1 MTGAS
6 FSSPRPDPNIAQRK
20 AADPTGSVWVSASA
34 GSGKT
39 KVLTDRVLAL
49 LLTGS
54 APEKILCITFTKAAA
69 SEMANRLNA
78 RLGAWARMDDET
90 LAKEIA
96 AILDRPPSPQEE
108 RRARRLFALVLDA
121 PGGLKIQTIHSFC
134 QSLLGRFPI
143 EANTPPHFDVMDER
157 TAAELMQVARD
168 RVLNQ
173 GMDDPDLGKALGVI
187 SQYVQEDQF
196 NTLLQRIS
204 SERSRLAMLIGD
216 GEEPLFDAVARI
228 YAAVGADPA
237 LGEDDVVAAAC
248 EDGAF
253 DKAGLAS
260 AFQVLR
266 DLGTPKNDG
275 AAAARIERW
284 INADAAGRQA
294 ILDDYRLAYFTSGG
308 DPRANLAGKKV
319 REQRPDIE
327 LLLDRERERLVEIDA
342 AVARQV
348 TAACSAALLTLGT
361 AILAQYQRAK
371 DLRAKLDYDD
381 LILRARDLLRGSL
394 VANPSWVMFK
404 LDGGIDHI
412 LVDEAQDTSREQW
425 EVISGLADDFFS
437 GEGQGLENR
446 TIFVVGDVKQSI
458 YSFQRADP
466 DAFDT
471 MRDYFQ
477 ARIQAAGERFGRVP
491 MEVSFRSTEAVLAAV
506 DATFADD
513 RAKIGLVPPDGT
525 VTHYAHRAGVPGL
538 VELWPV
544 VEKVDGEVPEHW
556 SAPVAVQSDV
566 PPVARLAQGLA
577 EKIAGWIGKE
587 YLPSKG
593 RTVRAGDILVLV
605 RRRTEFVDRLIRE
618 LKQRGVTVAGVDRL
632 TLSKHI
638 AVMDLLALGQFLLLP
653 EDDLT
658 LATVLKGP
666 FIGFDDDDLFRLA
679 HDRGKQSLWR
689 RLEAAQKSEGKVDG
703 RMKAAWDWLSGLLAA
718 VDYHPPYE
726 LYAHILTQPCP
737 APVPSHAAVAE
748 FAPMSGR
755 RALISRLGVEAED
768 PVDEFLSL
776 TLSFDLRRVPS
787 LQGFLHWFAAGEA
800 EIKRDLESGENDAL
814 RLMTVHGA
822 KGLQAPIVILPD
834 TVRKPAGGGANVSF
848 YWVDDAVSRAGAD
861 ASPVFLWP
869 PAKRFEEDRCKT
881 AREAAE
887 WKADQEYRRLLYVA
901 MTRAEDR
908 LYICGY
914 STEKAIKEGCWY
926 DLVRNGLNGLP
937 GIAEV
942 PFDAGEDWSGD
953 ALRLSMGAAN
963 EDVGSETAEGAVVT
977 AAAQT
982 SADLTDIPV
991 PDWLFAEPAVEP
1003 TPPNPVAPSRPDV
1016 EDPPVRSPLADGK
1029 GPDGGVLGDEDR
1041 FKRGLL
1047 IHSLLQ
1053 FLPDQPAGRRRELAL
1068 SYLSRPAHGL
1078 TEAGRD
1084 RMVEEVMA
1092 VMDHPDFAAIFG
1104 PGSRAE
1110 APIVGVLE
1118 RASGIDV
1125 VSGQI
1130 DRLLVTENEVL
1141 VVDYKTL
1148 RPAPADS
1155 RQIPLAYRR
1164 QLAGYKGLLQKVFPG
1179 KTVKCALLWTDIP
1192 SLMPVDDDLITL

>member
-1 MTGAS
+1 MTVQHGPSAAS
-6 FSSPRPDPNIAQRK
+6 RPDPNIAQRR

-69 SEMANRLNA
+69 SEMANRLNDK
-78 RLGAWARMDDET
+78 LGAWARMDDDR
-90 LAKEIA
+90 LADQIA
-96 AILDRPPSPQEE
+96 AILDRPPRPEE
-108 RRARRLFALVLDA
+108 QIRARRLFALVLDA

-168 RVLNQ
+168 RVLNEGTKDQ
-173 GMDDPDLGKALGVI
+173 RLGKALATI
-187 SQYVQEDQF
+187 SHYVQEDQF

-204 SERSRLAMLIGD
+204 SERARLSTLLRDGD
-216 GEEPLFDAVARI
+216 DPLAEAIDRI
-228 YAAVGADPA
+228 HNAVGADPA
-237 LGEDDVVAAAC
+237 LGEDDVIAAAC
-248 EDGAF
+248 GDAAM

-260 AFQVLR
+260 AVQVLR
-266 DLGTPKNDG
+266 DLGSPKVDG

-284 INADAAGRQA
+284 INASDADRQA
-294 ILDDYRLAYFTSGG
+294 MLDDYRQVFFTATG
-308 DPRANLAGKKV
+308 DERANLAGKKV
-319 REQRPDIE
+319 REGRPDIE
-327 LLLDRERERLVEIDA
+327 MVLIREKDRLLELDA
-342 AVARQV
+342 TVARQV
-348 TAACSAALLTLGT
+348 TASCSAALLTLGT
-361 AILAQYQRAK
+361 AILEQYRRAK

-394 VANPSWVMFK
+394 IANPSWVMFK

-412 LVDEAQDTSREQW
+412 LVDEAQDTSAEQW

-437 GEGQGLENR
+437 GEGQGDENR

-466 DAFDT
+466 EAFAT
-471 MRDYFQ
+471 MREYFQ

-506 DATFADD
+506 DATFRDD
-513 RAKIGLVPPDGT
+513 RAKNGLVPLEDT
-525 VTHYAHRAGVPGL
+525 VTHYAHRAGVPGR

-544 VEKVDGEVPEHW
+544 VEKVDGEAPEHW

-566 PPVARLAQGLA
+566 PPVARLATGLA
-577 EKIAGWIGKE
+577 DKIAGWIGTE

-618 LKQRGVTVAGVDRL
+618 LKQRDVTVAGVDRL

-689 RLEAAQKSEGKVDG
+689 RLEAEAKTDG
-703 RMKAAWDWLSGLLAA
+703 RMKSAWAWLAELLAA

-726 LYAHILTQPCP
+726 LYAHVLTQPCP
-737 APVPSHAAVAE
+737 APVPAGE
-748 FAPMSGR
+748 FTPMSGR
-755 RALISRLGVEAED
+755 RALVSRLGVEAED

-834 TVRKPAGGGANVSF
+834 TVRKPRSGGANVSF
-848 YWVDDAVSRAGAD
+848 YWVDDAESRRSGDVA
-861 ASPVFLWP
+861 PVFLWP
-869 PAKRFEEDRCKT
+869 PARRFEEARCKS
-881 AREAAE
+881 AREEAE
-887 WKADQEYRRLLYVA
+887 FKADQEYRRLLYVA

-908 LYICGY
+908 LYVCGY
-914 STEKAIKEGCWY
+914 NSDKSVADGCWY
-926 DLVRNGLNGLP
+926 DLVRSGLNALP
-937 GIAEV
+937 DVVTE
-942 PFDAGEDWSGD
+942 PFDGGEGWEGD
-953 ALRLSMGAAN
+953 ALRLEMGAAN
-963 EDVGSETAEGAVVT
+963 EDALAEDPP
-977 AAAQT
+977 AAAP
-982 SADLTDIPV
+982 AEAAEV
-991 PDWLFAEPAVEP
+991 PDWLFAEPAAEP
-1003 TPPNPVAPSRPDV
+1003 TPPNPVAPSRPDL
-1016 EDPPVRSPLADGK
+1016 EDPPARSPLTEAGEGDG
-1029 GPDGGVLGDEDR
+1029 EDR

-1053 FLPDQPAGRRRELAL
+1053 FLPDQAPERRHDLAR
-1068 SYLSRPAHGL
+1068 SYLARPVHGL
-1078 TEAGRD
+1078 SEVVRA
-1084 RMVEEVMA
+1084 RMVEEVIA
-1092 VMDHPDFAAIFG
+1092 VMEHPDFAPIFG

-1118 RASGIDV
+1118 RPSGVEV

-1148 RPAPADS
+1148 RPAPSDS
-1155 RQIPLAYRR
+1155 RQVPLAYRR

-1179 KTVKCALLWTDIP
+1179 KTVRCALLWTDIP
-1192 SLMPVDDDLITL
+1192 RLMPVDDELLKL

>member
-1 MTGAS
+1 MTLATLN
-6 FSSPRPDPNIAQRK
+6 SPRPDPNIAQRR
-20 AADPTGSVWVSASA
+20 AADPNGSVWVSASA

-78 RLGAWARMDDET
+78 RLGAWARMEDEK
-90 LAKEIA
+90 LADEIA
-96 AILDRPPSPQEE
+96 AILDRPPKPEEE

-168 RVLNQ
+168 RVLNE
-173 GMDDPDLGKALGVI
+173 GMADPRLGRALATI
-187 SQYVQEDQF
+187 SHYVQEDQF

-204 SERSRLAMLIGD
+204 SERARLSGLIGD
-216 GEEPLFDAVARI
+216 GEEPLEEAVARI
-228 YAAVGADPA
+228 FSVVGADPESNE
-237 LGEDDVVAAAC
+237 EDVLAAAC
-248 EDGAF
+248 RDGAF
-253 DKAGLAS
+253 DRAGLVS
-260 AFQVLR
+260 AIDVLR
-266 DLGTPKNDG
+266 DLGSPKIDG

-284 INADAAGRQA
+284 IKAAESDRPA
-294 ILDDYRLAYFTSGG
+294 LLDDYRLAFFTSAGE
-308 DPRANLAGKKV
+308 PRANMSGKKV
-319 REQRPDIE
+319 REGRPDIDA
-327 LLLDRERERLVEIDA
+327 LLVREMERLLEIDA
-342 AVARQV
+342 SVARQV

-361 AILAQYQRAK
+361 AILEQYQQAK

-381 LILRARDLLRGSL
+381 LILRAWNLLRGSM
-394 VANPSWVMFK
+394 VANPAWVMFK
-404 LDGGIDHI
+404 LDGGLDHI
-412 LVDEAQDTSREQW
+412 LVDEAQDTSKEQW
-425 EVISGLADDFFS
+425 EVVSGLADDFFS
-437 GEGQGLENR
+437 GEGQGEENR

-466 DAFDT
+466 DAFAT

-477 ARIQAAGERFGRVP
+477 ARIHAAGKRFGRVP
-491 MEVSFRSTEAVLAAV
+491 MEVSFRSTEAVLSAV
-506 DATFADD
+506 DATFRDD
-513 RAKIGLVPPDGT
+513 RAKAGLVPPEEA
-525 VTHYAHRAGVPGL
+525 VTHYAHRAGVPGR
-538 VELWPV
+538 VELWPL
-544 VEKVDGEVPEHW
+544 VEKVDAEAAEHW
-556 SAPVAVQSDV
+556 SAPVSVQSEE
-566 PPVARLAQGLA
+566 PPVARLAKGMA
-577 EKIAGWIGKE
+577 DKIAGWIGRE
-587 YLPSKG
+587 YLPSK
-593 RTVRAGDILVLV
+593 RRMVRAGDILVLV

-679 HDRGKQSLWR
+679 QGRGKQSLWR
-689 RLEAAQKSEGKVDG
+689 RLEAASRQDD
-703 RMKAAWDWLSGLLAA
+703 RMRAAQAWLAALLSA

-726 LYAHILTQPCP
+726 LYAHVLTQPCP
-737 APVPSHAAVAE
+737 AAAPDGE
-748 FAPMSGR
+748 ITPMSGR

-768 PVDEFLSL
+768 PLDEFLSL

-834 TVRKPAGGGANVSF
+834 TVRKPRPGGANVAF
-848 YWVDDAVSRAGAD
+848 YWVDDPHSRADGD
-861 ASPVFLWP
+861 AMPVFLWP
-869 PAKRFEEDRCKT
+869 PAKRYEEARCKA

-887 WKADQEYRRLLYVA
+887 WKAEEEYRRLLYVA

-908 LYICGY
+908 LYIGGY
-914 STEKAIKEGCWY
+914 SSEKSIPEGCWY
-926 DLVRNGLNGLP
+926 DLARNGLNRLTD
-937 GIAEV
+937 IAV
-942 PFDAGEDWSGD
+942 DDFDGGEDWSGER
-953 ALRLSMGAAN
+953 LRLDMGAAN
-963 EDVGSETAEGAVVT
+963 EDAEAEEK
-977 AAAQT
+977 AAEESSIAE
-982 SADLTDIPV
+982 PV
-991 PDWLFAEPAVEP
+991 PDWLFAEPAAEP

-1016 EDPPVRSPLADGK
+1016 EDPPARSPLTGDAE
-1029 GPDGGVLGDEDR
+1029 DGGEDR

-1053 FLPDQPAGRRRELAL
+1053 FLPDQAADRRRSLAQA
-1068 SYLSRPAHGL
+1068 YLARPAHGL
-1078 TEAGRD
+1078 D
-1084 RMVEEVMA
+1084 DVEQARIADEVIA
-1092 VMDHPDFAAIFG
+1092 VMEDPGFAPIFG

-1118 RASGIDV
+1118 RPTGVEV

-1130 DRLLVTENEVL
+1130 DRILVTADEVL
-1141 VVDYKTL
+1141 VIDYKTL
-1148 RPAPADS
+1148 RPAPSDS
-1155 RQIPLAYRR
+1155 SRIPLAYLR

-1179 KTVKCALLWTDIP
+1179 KSVKCALLWTDIP
-1192 SLMPVDDDLITL
+1192 RLMPVDDDLIKL

>member
-1 MTGAS
+1 MTVGPYSAG
-6 FSSPRPDPNIAQRK
+6 RPDPNIAQRR
-20 AADPTGSVWVSASA
+20 AADPNGSVWVSASA

-78 RLGAWARMDDET
+78 RLGAWARMEDEK
-90 LAKEIA
+90 LAGEIA
-96 AILDRPPSPQEE
+96 SILDRPPTPQEE

-168 RVLNQ
+168 RVLNE
-173 GMDDPDLGKALGVI
+173 GMADPRLGAALATI
-187 SQYVQEDQF
+187 SHYVQEDQF
-196 NTLLQRIS
+196 NSLLQRIS
-204 SERSRLAMLIGD
+204 SERARLAGLIGD
-216 GEEPLFDAVARI
+216 GEEPLAQAIARIFDAVD
-228 YAAVGADPA
+228 ADPT
-237 LGEDDVVAAAC
+237 LSEDDVVAAAC
-248 EDGAF
+248 ADGAF
-253 DKAGLAS
+253 DQSGLAS
-260 AFQVLR
+260 AVQVLR
-266 DLGTPKNDG
+266 DLGSPSIDG
-275 AAAARIERW
+275 KAADRIQAWLDAPERERP
-284 INADAAGRQA
+284 GL
-294 ILDDYRLAYFTSGG
+294 LDDYRLAFFTAQG
-308 DPRANLAGKKV
+308 ANRSKLVTGKKA
-319 REQRPDIE
+319 REDRPDIE
-327 LLLDRERERLVEIDA
+327 NVLAVERDRLLAMDA
-342 AVARQV
+342 TVARQV
-348 TAACSAALLTLGT
+348 TAGCSAALLTLGT
-361 AILAQYQRAK
+361 AILAHYQRAK

-381 LILRARDLLRGSL
+381 LILRARDLLRGNL
-394 VANPSWVMFK
+394 LANPSWVMFK

-437 GEGQGLENR
+437 GEGQGEENR

-466 DAFDT
+466 DAFAM

-477 ARIQAAGERFGRVP
+477 IRIHEAGKRFGRVP

-506 DATFADD
+506 DASFRDD
-513 RAKIGLVPPDGT
+513 RVKNGLVPPEET
-525 VTHYAHRAGVPGL
+525 ITHYAHRAGVPGL
-538 VELWPV
+538 VELWPL
-544 VEKVDGEVPEHW
+544 VEKVDGEAPEHW
-556 SAPVAVQSDV
+556 AAPVEVQSDV
-566 PPVARLAQGLA
+566 PPVARLAKGLA
-577 EKIAGWIGKE
+577 EKIAGWIGTE

-605 RRRTEFVDRLIRE
+605 RRRTELVDRLIRE

-666 FIGFDDDDLFRLA
+666 FIGFDDDDLFHLA

-689 RLEAAQKSEGKVDG
+689 RLEAAAKTDA
-703 RMKAAWDWLSGLLAA
+703 RMQAGFAWLAELLSA
-718 VDYHPPYE
+718 VDFRPPYE
-726 LYAHILTQPCP
+726 LYAHVLTQPCP
-737 APVPSHAAVAE
+737 APAPAGE
-748 FAPMSGR
+748 FTPMSGR

-834 TVRKPAGGGANVSF
+834 TVRKPRGGGANVSF
-848 YWVDDAVSRAGAD
+848 YWVDGAD
-861 ASPVFLWP
+861 SRFDGDAAPVFLWP
-869 PAKRFEEDRCKT
+869 PAKRFEEDRCKA
-881 AREAAE
+881 AREEADF
-887 WKADQEYRRLLYVA
+887 KADQEYRRLLYVA

-908 LYICGY
+908 LYVCGY
-914 STEKAIKEGCWY
+914 NSDKTAAEGCWY
-926 DLVRNGLNGLP
+926 ELVRNGLNALP
-937 GIAEV
+937 GIVTE
-942 PFDAGEDWSGD
+942 PFDGGDGWTGD
-953 ALRLSMGAAN
+953 ALRLEMGAAN
-963 EDVGSETAEGAVVT
+963 QDIEAAEQ
-977 AAAQT
+977 AAMTTVA
-982 SADLTDIPV
+982 ADTV
-991 PDWLFAEPAVEP
+991 PGWLFDAPAAEP
-1003 TPPNPVAPSRPDV
+1003 TPPNPVAPSRPAV
-1016 EDPPVRSPLADGK
+1016 EDPPARSPLSGADL
-1029 GPDGGVLGDEDR
+1029 GGEDR

-1053 FLPDQPAGRRRELAL
+1053 FLPDQPVEKRRALAE
-1068 SYLSRPAHGL
+1068 SYLARPAHDL
-1078 TEAGRD
+1078 PESERARI
-1084 RMVEEVMA
+1084 VEEVIA
-1092 VMDHPDFAAIFG
+1092 VLEDPSFAPIFG

-1118 RASGIDV
+1118 RASGVEV

-1130 DRLLVTENEVL
+1130 DRLLVTADEVL

-1148 RPAPADS
+1148 RPAPSDS
-1155 RQIPLAYRR
+1155 SRIPMAYRR

-1179 KTVKCALLWTDIP
+1179 KTVKCALLWTDVP
-1192 SLMPVDDDLITL
+1192 RLMPVDDQLITF

>member
-1 MTGAS
+1 MTSGM
-6 FSSPRPDPNIAQRK
+6 FSTGRPDPNIAQRR
-20 AADPTGSVWVSASA
+20 AADPNGSVWVSASA

-78 RLGAWARMDDET
+78 RLGAWARMADEA
-90 LAKEIA
+90 LADEIA
-96 AILDRPPSPQEE
+96 AILNRPPKPEE
-108 RRARRLFALVLDA
+108 EKRARRLFALVLDA
-121 PGGLKIQTIHSFC
+121 PGGLNIQTIHSFC

-143 EANTPPHFDVMDER
+143 EAETPPHFDVMDER
-157 TAAELMQVARD
+157 TAAELMQIARD
-168 RVLNQ
+168 RVLNE
-173 GMDDPDLGKALGVI
+173 GMADPRLGEALGTI
-187 SQYVQEDQF
+187 SHYVQEDQF

-204 SERSRLAMLIGD
+204 SERARLAGLIGD
-216 GEEPLFDAVARI
+216 GDEPLAEAIARI
-228 YAAVGADPA
+228 HAAVGADPA
-237 LGEDDVVAAAC
+237 LKEDDVVAAAC
-248 EDGAF
+248 ADGAF
-253 DKAGLAS
+253 DRVGLA
-260 AFQVLR
+260 AAVAVLR
-266 DLGTPKNDG
+266 SLGTPKVDG
-275 AAAARIERW
+275 TAAARIERW
-284 INADAAGRQA
+284 MEAGEADRQA
-294 ILDDYRLAYFTSGG
+294 LLDDYRLAFFKADG
-308 DPRANLAGKKV
+308 DARANLTGKKV
-319 REQRPDIE
+319 REERPDIE
-327 LLLDRERERLVEIDA
+327 TLLGREKDRLLEMDK

-361 AILAQYQRAK
+361 AILAHYQRAK

-381 LILRARDLLRGSL
+381 LILRARDLLRGY
-394 VANPSWVMFK
+394 ATQAPSWVMFK

-412 LVDEAQDTSREQW
+412 LVDESQDTSDPQW
-425 EVISGLADDFFS
+425 DLINSLTGEFFS
-437 GEGQGLENR
+437 GEGQGAENR
-446 TIFVVGDVKQSI
+446 TVFFVGDRKQSI
-458 YSFQRADP
+458 YSFQGANP
-466 DAFDT
+466 DAATFVRDHYEHRAREAGQRFDT
-471 MRDYFQ
+471 
-477 ARIQAAGERFGRVP
+477 IP
-491 MEVSFRSTEAVLAAV
+491 MEVSFRSTEAVLEAV
-506 DATFADD
+506 DATFRDEQ
-513 RAKIGLVPPDGT
+513 AKSGLVPASET

-538 VELWPV
+538 VELWPL
-544 VEKVDGEVPEHW
+544 VEKVEGEAPEHW
-556 SAPVAVQSDV
+556 AAPVAVQSDV
-566 PPVARLAQGLA
+566 PPVARLAAGLA
-577 EKIAGWIGKE
+577 EKIAGWIGTE

-593 RTVRAGDILVLV
+593 RMVRAGDILVLV

-666 FIGFDDDDLFRLA
+666 FIGLDDDDLFRLA

-689 RLEAAQKSEGKVDG
+689 RLEAAAKEDP
-703 RMKAAWDWLSGLLAA
+703 RLKAAQGWLAALLSA

-726 LYAHILTQPCP
+726 LYAHVLTQPCP
-737 APVPSHAAVAE
+737 APVPAGEV
-748 FAPMSGR
+748 APMSGR

-834 TVRKPAGGGANVSF
+834 TVRKPRGGGANVSF
-848 YWVDDAVSRAGAD
+848 FWVDDAQSRADGD
-861 ASPVFLWP
+861 VSPVFLWP
-869 PAKRFEEDRCKT
+869 PAKRFEEERCRS
-881 AREAAE
+881 AREEAE
-887 WKADQEYRRLLYVA
+887 FKADQEYRRLLYVA

-908 LYICGY
+908 LYVCGY
-914 STEKAIKEGCWY
+914 NSDKTVPEGCWY
-926 DLVRNGLNGLP
+926 DLVRNGLNALP
-937 GIAEV
+937 AVVTEA
-942 PFDAGEDWSGD
+942 FDGGEDWAGD
-953 ALRLSMGAAN
+953 ALRLSLGAAN
-963 EDVGSETAEGAVVT
+963 EDAEETQ
-977 AAAQT
+977 AAP
-982 SADLTDIPV
+982 ADAPPAGPA
-991 PDWLFAEPAVEP
+991 PDWLFAEPAAEP
-1003 TPPNPVAPSRPDV
+1003 TPPNPVAPSRPAV
-1016 EDPPVRSPLADGK
+1016 EDPPARSPLTDG
-1029 GPDGGVLGDEDR
+1029 DAGGEAAGEDR

-1053 FLPDQPAGRRRELAL
+1053 FLPDQPAEKRRALAQ
-1068 SYLSRPAHGL
+1068 SYLSRPVHGL
-1078 TEAGRD
+1078 TDEVRD
-1084 RMVEEVMA
+1084 RMVEEVAA
-1092 VMDHPDFAAIFG
+1092 VMEHPDFAAIFG

-1118 RASGIDV
+1118 RDTGVEV

-1148 RPAPADS
+1148 RPAPSDS
-1155 RQIPLAYRR
+1155 SQIPMAYRR

-1179 KTVKCALLWTDIP
+1179 KSVRCALLWTDIP
-1192 SLMPVDDDLITL
+1192 RLMPVDDELVNL

>member
-1 MTGAS
+1 MTLAPFAS
-6 FSSPRPDPNIAQRK
+6 GRPDPNIAQRR

-69 SEMANRLNA
+69 SEMANRLND

-90 LAKEIA
+90 LAEQIA
-96 AILDRPPSPQEE
+96 GILDRPPSPAEE
-108 RRARRLFALVLDA
+108 KRARRLFALVLDA

-204 SERSRLAMLIGD
+204 SERSRLSMLAGGD
-216 GEEPLFDAVARI
+216 EETLFDAVARI
-228 YAAVGADPA
+228 YDAVGADPA
-237 LGEDDVVAAAC
+237 LGEADVIAAAC
-248 EDGAF
+248 EEGAF
-253 DKAGLAS
+253 DKAGLA
-260 AFQVLR
+260 AAIQVLR

-275 AAAARIERW
+275 AAADRIERW

-294 ILDDYRLAYFTSGG
+294 MLDDYRLTYFTAGG
-308 DPRANLAGKKV
+308 GPRANLAGKKV
-319 REQRPDIE
+319 REERPDIDA
-327 LLLDRERERLVEIDA
+327 LLGRELDRLQEIDA

-471 MRDYFQ
+471 MRAYFQ

-513 RAKIGLVPPDGT
+513 RAKIGLVPPEET

-577 EKIAGWIGKE
+577 DKIAGWIGTE

-593 RTVRAGDILVLV
+593 RTVKAGDILVLV

-689 RLEAAQKSEGKVDG
+689 RLEAAQKADSKGDG
-703 RMKAAWDWLSGLLAA
+703 RMKAAWDWLSGLLSA
-718 VDYHPPYE
+718 VDYNPPYE

-737 APVPSHAAVAE
+737 APVPSGE

-800 EIKRDLESGENDAL
+800 EIKRDLESGDNDAL

-834 TVRKPAGGGANVSF
+834 TVRKPTPGGANVSF
-848 YWVDDAVSRAGAD
+848 YWVDDALSRASGD

-869 PAKRFEEDRCKT
+869 PAKRFEEQRCKT
-881 AREAAE
+881 AREQAE

-908 LYICGY
+908 LYVCGY
-914 STEKAIKEGCWY
+914 STEKAIKDGCWY
-926 DLVRNGLNGLP
+926 DLVRNGMKGLP
-937 GIAEV
+937 GIAEI
-942 PFDAGEDWSGD
+942 PFDGGEDWTGD

-963 EDVGSETAEGAVVT
+963 EDVGAEPAEREGAA
-977 AAAQT
+977 AAAQ
-982 SADLTDIPV
+982 SPPASMDAVV
-991 PDWLFAEPAVEP
+991 PNWLFAEPAAEP

-1016 EDPPVRSPLADGK
+1016 EDPPARSPLPDGA
-1029 GPDGGVLGDEDR
+1029 GPDGGVPGDEDR

-1053 FLPDQPAGRRRELAL
+1053 FLPDQPQARRRDLAL

-1092 VMDHPDFAAIFG
+1092 VMEHPDFAAIFG

-1118 RASGIDV
+1118 RASGMDV

-1179 KTVKCALLWTDIP
+1179 KVVKCALLWTDIP
-1192 SLMPVDDDLITL
+1192 HLMPVDDDLITL